1 MNERIGVL
9 SLEGT
14 DHDPCRFLRQLG
26 CEVIKV
32 QQREDLIDI
41 QGLIM
46 TGTGNKE
53 NNLWQSGLGDRIK
66 ELARADFPIFG
77 LSAGMVL
84 LSKESLSK
92 VFPGQGNEKLGLM
105 DLTVTKES
113 RAGRME
119 AYLSIPA
126 LGLTPLKAIFN
137 DAPYIQEIAPN
148 VGILAEYNGKI
159 VFVRQGNMLAS
170 AFHPETE
177 DDRIYRYFLDIVNGQ
192 I

>member
-1 MNERIGVL
+1 MNKRIGVL

-26 CEVIKV
+26 CEVIRV

-46 TGTGNKE
+46 TGTGNKAK
-53 NNLWQSGLGDRIK
+53 NLGQPGLRDRIK

-77 LSAGMVL
+77 LAAGMVL
-84 LSKESLSK
+84 LSKGS
-92 VFPGQGNEKLGLM
+92 PGQGNERLGLM
-105 DLTVTKES
+105 DLTVTKEPM
-113 RAGRME
+113 AGRTE

-159 VFVRQGNMLAS
+159 VFVRQGNMLAG
-170 AFHPETE
+170 AFHPEQTE

>member
-1 MNERIGVL
+1 ML
-9 SLEGT
+9 SLEET
-14 DHDPCRFLRQLG
+14 DHDPCRSLRQLG
-26 CEVIKV
+26 CEVIRV
-32 QQREDLIDI
+32 QQREDLTDI

-46 TGTGNKE
+46 TGTGSMV
-53 NNLWQSGLGDRIK
+53 NNLWRHGLEERIK
-66 ELARADFPIFG
+66 ELAMEDFPIFG

-84 LSKESLSK
+84 LSKGYS
-92 VFPGQGNEKLGLM
+92 GQGNDRLGLM

-113 RAGRME
+113 MAGKTE

-126 LGLTPLKAIFN
+126 LGFTPLKAIFN

-170 AFHPETE
+170 AFHPEQME
-177 DDRIYRYFLDIVNGQ
+177 DERIYRYFLDIVNGQ